1 MIPHHFFYLIVVLG
15 LLWIFFML
23 PAAWPRQGGVTPQR
37 SGEPESIKPR
47 RTRSQEPPPFA
58 GLTQKPPCVLCEY
71 EAFHPTPP
79 LPLLRCPRLTGGHV
93 RSIPPGIS
101 APMSTATIAAG

>member
-1 MIPHHFFYLIVVLG
+1 MSLYHAIVRGDAMIPHHFCYLIVVLG

-47 RTRSQEPPPFA
+47 RTRSHEPPPLA
-58 GLTQKPPCVLCEY
+58 AATHKPPSVLWEY
-71 EAFHPTPP
+71 DAFHPTPP
-79 LPLLRCPRLTGGHV
+79 PPLRPAPLP
-93 RSIPPGIS
+93 
-101 APMSTATIAAG
+101 